1 MPRAL
6 GRQPVKSDAISIVEA
21 AYDCES
27 EARGWLEGLLERVAP
42 KLDRGFGVGASMY
55 APGIAPDRMPI
66 ASRCRD
72 EKIASAAIGMCVTYP
87 AHFHR
92 LNATHR
98 AVATASKTLNM
109 TADEFQSWL
118 PFVEFLH
125 PFGIRDVTGVL
136 ARDPSGHVIAFN
148 APMPDLRPPTPRDTR
163 LVYVGV
169 IVLCLLQP
177 PELAGI

>member
-1 MPRAL
+1 M
-6 GRQPVKSDAISIVEA
+6 KSDAISIVEA

-125 PFGIRDVTGVL
+125 PFGIRDASSHSTHPCPTYAPRRLETRDWCTWESLSFVCFSPLNLPEFNGV
-136 ARDPSGHVIAFN
+136 V
-148 APMPDLRPPTPRDTR
+148 
-163 LVYVGV
+163 
-169 IVLCLLQP
+169 QK
-177 PELAGI
+177 